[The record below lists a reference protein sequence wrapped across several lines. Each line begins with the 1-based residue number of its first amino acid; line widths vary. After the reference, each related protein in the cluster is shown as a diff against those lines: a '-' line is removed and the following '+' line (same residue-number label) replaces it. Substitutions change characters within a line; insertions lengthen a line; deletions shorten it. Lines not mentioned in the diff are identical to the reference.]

1 MPNNGL
7 SQDQRKWVVFFL
19 LNLGV
24 VPLIVVRAESVY
36 SGDYMPFLEVTAIL
50 FLLSV
55 ALALKAGWGLCGKS
69 TGGNNEKGDEPKLL
83 DFLRFFLLRYF
94 VGEALRSIY
103 GLYIFVLFAVTLTA
117 WLPDGFENGN
127 VPFILASVLYFLSSV
142 FFTAW
147 VYGPPKRKGSDVEVL
162 VFPLSIPNWTPEN
175 LDPQKDPRVCE
186 KLCRNEGTKNIVV
199 PLLAHLAR
207 HPTIRTVVFLVTD
220 TVYNGAKRFPGLKTE
235 EGREYIRALVK
246 VIETCRFYWSNYI
259 GTDAELTVSFKS
271 EMFNCGEFDWDIK
284 WDDLEDDDVEIDL
297 PNDDENGKNKLTVR
311 FVRIGK
317 ANNLHEIKRR
327 INRAFSKIEDKNSS
341 KVLFDITGGTAVV
354 SAAIILEAIKGD
366 YRAGYVALPQGTVGV
381 EEAKK
386 KLKSNDINLPEELME
401 KCPIAGMVEEIP
413 ISVFSFE
420 DIANELQKY
429 FERAYGGR

>member
-1 MPNNGL
+1 MSNEGL

-19 LNLGV
+19 LNLGL

-36 SGDYMPFLEVTAIL
+36 SGDYMPFLGVTTLL

-55 ALALKAGWGLCGKS
+55 ALALGAGWGLCGKS
-69 TGGNNEKGDEPKLL
+69 MGRNNEKGDEPKLL

-147 VYGPPKRKGSDVEVL
+147 VYGPPERKGSDVEVL
-162 VFPLSIPNWTPEN
+162 VFPLSIPNWTPED

-186 KLCRNEGTKNIVV
+186 KLCRNEGTRNIVV

-220 TVYNGAKRFPGLKTE
+220 TVYNGARSFPGLKTE

-246 VIETCRFYWSNYI
+246 VIETCRFCWSNCI
-259 GTDAELTVSFKS
+259 KTGAELTKS
-271 EMFNCGEFDWDIK
+271 KTFNCGGFDWDIK
-284 WDDLEDDDVEIDL
+284 WDDLEDDDVGIDL
-297 PNDDENGKNKLTVR
+297 PNDGKNGLTVR

-381 EEAKK
+381 EEARK
-386 KLKSNDINLPEELME
+386 KLKSNGINPPEELVD